1 VEANEL
7 NTRAKQLYERGDWQ
21 TALELYEQALGLGK
35 MYADNVAQA
44 TALDGLGTLYCYRL
58 GQRAR
63 AYELYNAAREIWH
76 DTGDAARESA
86 TSVNLAGMY
95 QADGRY
101 EEARALL
108 GTGYCAGH
116 PDRQPAPEKSPHYS
130 GRGTQENQA
139 IDD

>member
-7 NTRAKQLYERGDWQ
+7 NERAKQFYERGDWQ
-21 TALELYEQALGLGK
+21 AALELYEQALALGK
-35 MYADNVAQA
+35 THADNVAQA

-63 AYELYNAAREIWH
+63 AYELYEAARQIWH
-76 DTGDAARESA
+76 ETGDAARESA

-101 EEARALL
+101 EEARTLL
-108 GTGYCAGH
+108 ERVIVLDVQTG
-116 PDRQPAPEKSPHYS
+116 SPHLKS
-130 GRGTQENQA
+130 HRIILGAVRKRIKRLTT
-139 IDD
+139 